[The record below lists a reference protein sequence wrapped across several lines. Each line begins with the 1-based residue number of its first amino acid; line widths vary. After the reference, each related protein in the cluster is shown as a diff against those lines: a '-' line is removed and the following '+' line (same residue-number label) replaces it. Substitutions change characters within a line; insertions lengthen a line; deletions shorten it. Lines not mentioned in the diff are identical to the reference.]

1 MGSPQL
7 SDLGNSATFREEPI
21 HIEFSAKEPSASDR
35 CIADVILFKLACEA
49 EMKIYG
55 DDEEYQDQLKSA
67 KKQWL
72 KANNLYKLLLE
83 ERSSVIGGSGSVE
96 EVDVE
101 DSSSLFQHS
110 SLKKLAPR
118 PKKRR

>member
-1 MGSPQL
+1 
-7 SDLGNSATFREEPI
+7 
-21 HIEFSAKEPSASDR
+21 
-35 CIADVILFKLACEA
+35 
-49 EMKIYG
+49 MKIYG
-55 DDEEYQDQLKSA
+55 DDDEEYQDQLKAA

-96 EVDVE
+96 EVDAE
-101 DSSSLFQHS
+101 DSSSQFQHS
-110 SLKKLAPR
+110 SLEKLAPR

>member
-35 CIADVILFKLACEA
+35 CIANVILFKLACEA

-55 DDEEYQDQLKSA
+55 DDEEYQDQLKS
-67 KKQWL
+67 KSSGSKRTSYFL
-72 KANNLYKLLLE
+72 KNVVLLL
-83 ERSSVIGGSGSVE
+83 VV
-96 EVDVE
+96 
-101 DSSSLFQHS
+101 LAL
-110 SLKKLAPR
+110 LKKLTWKIQVLSFSIR
-118 PKKRR
+118 H